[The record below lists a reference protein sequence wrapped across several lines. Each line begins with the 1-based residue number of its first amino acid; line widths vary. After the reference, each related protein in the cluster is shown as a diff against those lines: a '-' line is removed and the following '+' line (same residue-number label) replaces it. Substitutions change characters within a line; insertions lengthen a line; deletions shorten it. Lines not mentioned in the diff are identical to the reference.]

1 MGSRGDE
8 VNRKIL
14 DIKGREITSL
24 LNKFQ
29 HNATMDW
36 QFTLNDEIQKINPI
50 NVGYSENM
58 FGFITYGISLDTNM
72 IWLFTDGSSSK
83 TFKSI
88 GSWICYF

>member
-1 MGSRGDE
+1 MAIYF
-8 VNRKIL
+8 KWWKTL

-36 QFTLNDEIQKINPI
+36 QFTLSDEIQRITPI

-58 FGFITYGISLDTNM
+58 FGFITYGMS
-72 IWLFTDGSSSK
+72 G
-83 TFKSI
+83 
-88 GSWICYF
+88 Y